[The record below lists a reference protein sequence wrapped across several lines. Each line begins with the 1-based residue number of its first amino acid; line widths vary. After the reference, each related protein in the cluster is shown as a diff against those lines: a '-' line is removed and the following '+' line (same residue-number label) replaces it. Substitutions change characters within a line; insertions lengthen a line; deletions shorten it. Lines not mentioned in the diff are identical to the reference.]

1 MKARTES
8 KPYLSRRRFIQA
20 TGATLA
26 ATSLLKG
33 EAARAG
39 AHAGLPAAAGG
50 TIRIGEFEVNR
61 MGYGAMWLTGDGVFG
76 PPDDPKAARAV
87 LRRAV
92 ELGVNFIDTA
102 DAYGPFVNEE
112 LIAEALHPYA
122 DDLVIATKG
131 GLTRPESGAWKAN
144 GSPAHL
150 RAACEASLKR
160 LKLDAHYVYQLHSP
174 DSEVPLEDSM
184 GELARLQEEGKIRH
198 VGVSNFNVEQLRVAQ
213 SVVDVVSVQNRY
225 NVAVRESDPVLA
237 ACEQDGIVFIPWGP
251 LATRTKESPA
261 LAKLEEIAAARGIS
275 KYRAALAWSMTRSA
289 AMLPIPGTS
298 KIKHLEDNVAAAGL
312 RLTDAEMAALG

>member
-1 MKARTES
+1 MKARKEAR
-8 KPYLSRRRFIQA
+8 PYLSRRRFIQA

-26 ATSLLKG
+26 TTSLLRH
-33 EAARAG
+33 ESARAA

-50 TIRIGEFEVNR
+50 TIRIGEFDVNR

-76 PPDDPKAARAV
+76 PTDDPKAARAV

-102 DAYGPFVNEE
+102 DAYGPYVNEE

-122 DDLVIATKG
+122 EDLVIATKG
-131 GLTRPESGAWKAN
+131 GLTRPGPNVWKAD
-144 GSPAHL
+144 GSPEHL

-160 LKLDAHYVYQLHSP
+160 LKLDAHYVYQLHAP

-184 GELARLQEEGKIRH
+184 GELARLQDEGKIRYI
-198 VGVSNFNVEQLRVAQ
+198 GVSNFSLEQLRLAQ
-213 SVVDVVSVQNRY
+213 DLVDVVSVQNRY
-225 NVAVRESDPVLA
+225 NVAFRESDPVLA

-261 LAKLEEIAAARGIS
+261 LAQLDEIAAARGIS

-298 KIKHLEDNVAAAGL
+298 SIDHLEDNVAAADL
-312 RLTDAEMAALG
+312 RLSDAEMAALG